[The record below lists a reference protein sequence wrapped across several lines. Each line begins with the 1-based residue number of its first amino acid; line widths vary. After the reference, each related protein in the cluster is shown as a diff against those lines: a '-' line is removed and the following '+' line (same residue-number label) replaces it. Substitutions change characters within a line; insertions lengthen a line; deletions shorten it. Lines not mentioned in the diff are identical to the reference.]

1 MRNSLR
7 MKTRVCPHC
16 FVDLNEDEK
25 HPDVRFHFSGW
36 SEARRRRLHTVR
48 YRWEDVPR
56 TKCHTDKNKFYR
68 RRALEQAL
76 LIQHVVLMLGRSP
89 TTSQS
94 QFWNNTSEGG
104 NGVVC
109 AILRQRSESTTN
121 PWIQITLREETEA
134 GRFQSAFRNLYP
146 SAQKESGADATQYWL
161 YVRRI
166 NYSLSQPLLDRL
178 PDISIMC
185 EHIYKLIENQVTFKG
200 HIAWRPASM
209 EGIFSTQGGRDLFIM
224 FCLTQ
229 GHPGGLFILTY
240 THIVD

>member
-1 MRNSLR
+1 MAALFCRPKWRWKAPRRQISFQRL
-7 MKTRVCPHC
+7 KWSEETQTPHC
-16 FVDLNEDEK
+16 QI
-25 HPDVRFHFSGW
+25 SMG
-36 SEARRRRLHTVR
+36 RRAANQVSHRQ
-48 YRWEDVPR
+48 
-56 TKCHTDKNKFYR
+56 NKFYR

-104 NGVVC
+104 NGVAC
-109 AILRQRSESTTN
+109 AILQQRSESTTN
-121 PWIQITLREETEA
+121 PRIQITLREEKEA
-134 GRFQSAFRNLYP
+134 GRFQSAFRNLSP
-146 SAQKESGADATQYWL
+146 SAQKETGADATQYWL
-161 YVRRI
+161 YVRCI

-178 PDISIMC
+178 LDISIMC
-185 EHIYKLIENQVTFKG
+185 EHIYKLIENQVTFKV
-200 HIAWRPASM
+200 HITWRPASM